1 MCHVSLVLAK
11 TTLSW
16 SGLRWAMQ
24 ADEYL
29 QNLAPSSLKAQPLQI
44 VAFVLVQGTNLIT
57 CTFISP
63 IFTVNP
69 VGVFLNLSVI
79 SMILFLKWHVL
90 VITPV
95 IVELGHTVIML
106 EFY

>member
-1 MCHVSLVLAK
+1 MK
-11 TTLSW
+11 ITLSP
-16 SGLRWAMQ
+16 SGLRWAMH
-24 ADEYL
+24 ADEYS
-29 QNLAPSSLKAQPLQI
+29 QNLAPSSLKTQPLQI
-44 VAFVLVQGTNLIT
+44 VALVLMLGTNLIT
-57 CTFISP
+57 WMFISP
-63 IFTVNP
+63 IFTINP

>member
-1 MCHVSLVLAK
+1 MH
-11 TTLSW
+11 
-16 SGLRWAMQ
+16 
-24 ADEYL
+24 ADEYS
-29 QNLAPSSLKAQPLQI
+29 QNLAPSSRKAQPLQI

-57 CTFISP
+57 RMFISP

-79 SMILFLKWHVL
+79 SIILFLKWHVL

>member
-1 MCHVSLVLAK
+1 MK
-11 TTLSW
+11 ITLSP
-16 SGLRWAMQ
+16 SGLLCAMQ
-24 ADEYL
+24 ADEYS

-44 VAFVLVQGTNLIT
+44 VALVLAQGTNLIT

-63 IFTVNP
+63 TFTVNP

-79 SMILFLKWHVL
+79 SIILFLKWHVL